1 MLGYLVFIVN
11 HLFYMLLNQ
20 KVYSLQFKLISIIL
34 GLIVLVIGLIDY
46 SFNYK
51 KARKFY
57 IPPSLLITLNLFM
70 WILSGSYIFSII
82 NIILLTAFIW
92 WEKRFSKEPKHLNN

>member
-1 MLGYLVFIVN
+1 
-11 HLFYMLLNQ
+11 MLLNQ
-20 KVYSLQFKLISIIL
+20 KVYSLRVKLISSIL
-34 GLIVLVIGLIDY
+34 GIIVLVIGLIDY

-57 IPPSLLITLNLFM
+57 ISPSLLITLNLFM
-70 WILSGSYIFSII
+70 WILSGSYIFCII

-92 WEKRFSKEPKHLNN
+92 WEKQLSKEPKHLKN